1 MTIFLLILF
10 GFLGGIFGGMG
21 MGGGTLLIPLL
32 TIFLEVSQKNAQ
44 LFNLISFIAMAAFV
58 IIIHFKN
65 KLINFKAGLI
75 ITVFGVVFSVLSALL
90 VSRTDSEV
98 LRFLFGTFLIVLSS
112 IEFTLIIL
120 NRKSK

>member
-1 MTIFLLILF
+1 MIIFLLILF

-21 MGGGTLLIPLL
+21 MGGGTLLIPFL

-44 LFNLISFIAMAAFV
+44 LFNLISFIAMAAFAL
-58 IIIHFKN
+58 IIHIKN
-65 KLINFKAGLI
+65 KLINFKAGII
-75 ITVFGVVFSVLSALL
+75 ITVFGVVFSVLSAFL
-90 VSRTDSEV
+90 VSRMDSEI

-120 NRKSK
+120 NRKTK